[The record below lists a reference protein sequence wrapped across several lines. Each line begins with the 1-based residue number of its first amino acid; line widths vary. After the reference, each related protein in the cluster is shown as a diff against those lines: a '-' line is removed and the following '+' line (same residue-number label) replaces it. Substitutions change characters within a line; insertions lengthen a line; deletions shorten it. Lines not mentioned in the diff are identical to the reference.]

1 MLADPAFPGV
11 PHPAVC
17 CFSVMPRP
25 MSQIE
30 KDQFTVDRAGGG
42 NAGVKSAVL
51 ERREE
56 GDMGTTDSA

>member
-1 MLADPAFPGV
+1 LLLFRDAPPNV
-11 PHPAVC
+11 P
-17 CFSVMPRP
+17 
-25 MSQIE
+25 IE

-56 GDMGTTDSA
+56 GDMGTTDSAWTVGEVGEMIRG